1 MNDPVFILK
10 NDPSVTGPLL
20 ELYER
25 LLSLNEWDMRQRI
38 SGEDNNASRVSR
50 GLQKRSIADLTI
62 SKIPAEYYDEVFE
75 YIPEKILSLG
85 LPKVLTFFVSVSGEE
100 ISPHIDRLRRSAL
113 NIYLSNINSK
123 TIFYNET
130 PSEISTE
137 LIKYIDKEGV
147 VKENTAK
154 QKWFPE
160 EHNLIQSHVYEPT
173 CGDFAILNVRK
184 PHSVAEIKGDEP
196 RIVLSIDLPKSFDVY
211 KEIH

>member
-1 MNDPVFILK
+1 MDQPIHVFK
-10 NDPSVTGPLL
+10 NDLTAIDSLL
-20 ELYER
+20 KLYNM
-25 LLSLNEWDMRQRI
+25 LAHKNEWDVRQRI
-38 SGEDNNASRVSR
+38 TGDDNNAVRVSR

-62 SKIPAEYYDEVFE
+62 SKIPSEYYDEVFK

-85 LPKVLTFFVSVSGEE
+85 LPKILTFFVSVSGEE

-130 PSEISTE
+130 PSETSTE
-137 LIKYIDKEGV
+137 LIKYIDREGTV
-147 VKENTAK
+147 RENTAK

-173 CGDFAILNVRK
+173 RGDFAILNVRK

-196 RIVLSIDLPKSFDVY
+196 RIVLSIDLPKSFDNY
-211 KEIH
+211 INII